1 MRRRRS
7 EHLMRERVLIVAL
20 MLMCASES
28 TSLSTIGARGRS
40 VDPSV
45 RRDVIA
51 RAQIW
56 EPTPIA
62 AMDLKAG
69 PQLKGAIP
77 FRATVTCDYVPR
89 QVSGH
94 SPKFICAI
102 GADDEVKVKFG
113 STNGEVFGEVLS
125 TRLLWA
131 LGFGADAMY
140 PVNVIC
146 RRCPAR
152 FGGIE
157 RPNHE
162 SRFDPA
168 VIERKM
174 PGREWPLDGP
184 RGWSWREF
192 REIEPNAGGAPK
204 AQRDALTL
212 LAVFIQHTD
221 SKPEQQRIDCT
232 GHAQDRAQESCDDPF
247 LLIDDLGM
255 TFGRAS
261 HTNADTTSGVNL
273 IAWRQTP
280 VWKTTAAGC
289 VGNLPKSF
297 KGTLDNPTIREDG
310 RRFLADLLAQLSD
323 DQIRDLF
330 EVARVNLR
338 LRNPADPSSGFATI
352 DEWVGAFR
360 DKRAQIV
367 ERRCS

>member
-1 MRRRRS
+1 MHRQRS
-7 EHLMRERVLIVAL
+7 GLSTDRFLIAMLMLTCAAASIAFSTVGARERI
-20 MLMCASES
+20 
-28 TSLSTIGARGRS
+28 
-40 VDPSV
+40 VDPNV
-45 RRDVIA
+45 RRGVIA

-56 EPTPIA
+56 KPTSIA
-62 AMDLKAG
+62 AMDLRAG
-69 PQLKGAIP
+69 PQLKGAFR
-77 FRATVTCDYVPR
+77 FRATVTCDYVHR
-89 QVSGH
+89 KVSGQ

-113 STNGEVFGEVLS
+113 GTNGEVFGEVLA
-125 TRLLWA
+125 TRLFWA

-140 PVNVIC
+140 PVDVIC
-146 RRCPAR
+146 RRCPSS

-174 PGREWPLDGP
+174 PGREWPPDGP
-184 RGWSWREF
+184 PGWSWREF
-192 REIEPNAGGAPK
+192 IEVEPDAGGAPK

-221 SKPEQQRIDCT
+221 SKPEQQRIACT
-232 GHAQDRAQESCDDPF
+232 GHARDRAPESCDDPF

-280 VWKTTAAGC
+280 VWKNTAGC
-289 VGNLPKSF
+289 AGNLRKSF
-297 KGTLDNPTIREDG
+297 KGTLENPTISEEG
-310 RRFLADLLAQLSD
+310 RRFLADLLVQLTD

-338 LRNPADPSSGFATI
+338 LRNPGDPSSGFATI
-352 DEWVGAFR
+352 DEWVDAFK